1 MRARITVALLVAALA
16 VYFVLLT
23 GRAVSL
29 VRSGEPV
36 AVALGVGVFLLPV
49 IGVILTVMELRFG
62 AATGRLSRTLESEGI
77 AQEGSDLTRR
87 ASGRVER
94 EEADAHFATVKAR
107 VEADPDN
114 WRSWF
119 ALGEAY
125 ELAGDRK
132 RARASIRTAIA
143 MEKTGRG

>member
-16 VYFVLLT
+16 IYFVLLT
-23 GRAVSL
+23 GRALTSI
-29 VRSGEPV
+29 RSGEPL
-36 AVALGVGVFLLPV
+36 AVALGIGVLLLPV
-49 IGVILTVMELRFG
+49 IGIILTVMELRFG
-62 AATGRLSRTLESEGI
+62 AAAARLSRTLEAEGVEK
-77 AQEGSDLTRR
+77 EGADMLRK

-94 EEADAHFATVKAR
+94 AEADAHFATVQAR

-132 RARASIRTAIA
+132 RARGAIRTAIA
-143 MEKTGRG
+143 MEKG